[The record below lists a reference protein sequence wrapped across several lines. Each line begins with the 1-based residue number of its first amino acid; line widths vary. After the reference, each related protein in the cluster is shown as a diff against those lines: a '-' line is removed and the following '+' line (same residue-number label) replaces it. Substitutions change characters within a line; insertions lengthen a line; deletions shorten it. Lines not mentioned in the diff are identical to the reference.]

1 MANTTFSGPVRS
13 KDGFQSIIENTTT
26 GGITATG
33 YGVMSQSKQVTFAA
47 DGTETVIGTLPANS
61 QIVEIYVDVSTAFDA
76 GTTNT
81 LDLGDGTTADQY
93 ADALDV
99 SSAGRLRAT
108 SDVSQIGN
116 LVDIGTSDV
125 ALTATFNQSGTAAT
139 AGTAQVTV
147 LYVPN
152 NNLS

>member
-26 GGITATG
+26 GGVTATG

>member
-1 MANTTFSGPVRS
+1 MAHTTFSGPVRS

-125 ALTATFNQSGTAAT
+125 ALTATFNQTGTAAT

>member
-26 GGITATG
+26 GGVTATG

-125 ALTATFNQSGTAAT
+125 ALTATFNQTGTAAT

>member
-13 KDGFQSIIENTTT
+13 KDGFQSIITNSDT
-26 GGITATG
+26 GALTATG
-33 YGVMSQSKQVTFAA
+33 YGVMSQSKEVTFAA

-93 ADALDV
+93 ADALNV
-99 SSAGRLRAT
+99 ATAGRKRAT

-125 ALTATFNQSGTAAT
+125 ALTATYNQTGTAAT

>member
-1 MANTTFSGPVRS
+1 MANTTFTGPVRS

-125 ALTATFNQSGTAAT
+125 ALTATFNQTGTAAT

>member
-26 GGITATG
+26 GGVTATG

-47 DGTETVIGTLPANS
+47 NGTETVIGTLPANS
-61 QIVEIYVDVSTAFDA
+61 QIVEIYVDVSTPFDA

-81 LDLGDGTTADQY
+81 LDLGDGTTANQY

-125 ALTATFNQSGTAAT
+125 ALTATFNQTGTAAT
-139 AGTAQVTV
+139 EGTAQVTV

>member
-26 GGITATG
+26 GAITATG

-81 LDLGDGTTADQY
+81 LDLGDGTTADKY

-125 ALTATFNQSGTAAT
+125 ALTATFNQTGSAAT

>member
-26 GGITATG
+26 GGVTATG

-93 ADALDV
+93 ADALNV
-99 SSAGRLRAT
+99 ATAGRKRAT
-108 SDVSQIGN
+108 SDVSQVGN

-125 ALTATFNQSGTAAT
+125 ALTATYNQTGTAAT

>member
-61 QIVEIYVDVSTAFDA
+61 QIVEIYVDVTTAFDA

-81 LDLGDGTTADQY
+81 LDLGDGTTADKY
-93 ADALDV
+93 ADALALGSV
-99 SSAGRLRAT
+99 ARVLAS
-108 SDVSQIGN
+108 SDVSQLTN

-125 ALTATFNQSGTAAT
+125 ALTATYNQSGTAAT
-139 AGTAQVTV
+139 AGVAQVTV

>member
-125 ALTATFNQSGTAAT
+125 ALTATFNQTGTAAT
-139 AGTAQVTV
+139 AGVAQVTV

-152 NNLS
+152 NNLA

>member
-1 MANTTFSGPVRS
+1 
-13 KDGFQSIIENTTT
+13 
-26 GGITATG
+26 
-33 YGVMSQSKQVTFAA
+33 
-47 DGTETVIGTLPANS
+47 
-61 QIVEIYVDVSTAFDA
+61 
-76 GTTNT
+76 
-81 LDLGDGTTADQY
+81 LGDGTTADQY

-125 ALTATFNQSGTAAT
+125 ALTATFNQTGTAAT

>member
-61 QIVEIYVDVSTAFDA
+61 QIIDINVDVSTAFNA

-81 LDLGDGTTADQY
+81 MDLGDGTTSGLY
-93 ADALDV
+93 ADNLDV
-99 SSAGRLRAT
+99 SSAGRVRAV

-125 ALTATFNQSGTAAT
+125 ALTATFNQSGSAAT
-139 AGTAQVTV
+139 AGVAQVTV